1 MKSKW
6 IKKWPI
12 EVVESVRSREKFVK
26 EGETPYWITH
36 QTLAFI
42 IITTYECFAEHKQEM
57 KFYNLSNM
65 REYLENLEKR
75 YFLHTV
81 PMVGGKCYPEYSL
94 PIKPEGA
101 ECLRMSSSLSS
112 LPMSKLKPPLFNYD
126 VHNKKI
132 VDAVKDEEIQK
143 VIDRLD
149 DDKKIVMTDRIG
161 WQKKVAEDY
170 LTAEY
175 CVRYRK
181 RLGFGIIPKD
191 AVKEK
196 A

>member
-6 IKKWPI
+6 VKKWPI
-12 EVVESVRSREKFVK
+12 EVVESVCKHE
-26 EGETPYWITH
+26 
-36 QTLAFI
+36 AFI
-42 IITTYECFAEHKQEM
+42 TEKGRPYYIVHQSLVFIVTTTRECMVEHKQEM
-57 KFYNLSNM
+57 KFYNLPNV
-65 REYLENLEKR
+65 RGYLENLEKR
-75 YFLHTV
+75 YFL
-81 PMVGGKCYPEYSL
+81 KALDNREYPEYSL
-94 PIKPEGA
+94 PIKPEGV
-101 ECLRMSSSLSS
+101 ECFKMASSLSS

-126 VHNKKI
+126 MHNKKI

-170 LTAEY
+170 LTTEY

>member
-6 IKKWPI
+6 VKKWPI
-12 EVVESVRSREKFVK
+12 EVVKSIRSREKFVK
-26 EGETPYWITH
+26 EGEPPYWITH
-36 QTLAFI
+36 QSLVF
-42 IITTYECFAEHKQEM
+42 IITTTFECITEHKEQM
-57 KFYNLSNM
+57 KVFNLANM
-65 REYLENLEKR
+65 RGYLENLEKR
-75 YFLHTV
+75 FFLHTV
-81 PMVGGKCYPEYSL
+81 PMVGGKYYPEYEL
-94 PIKPEGA
+94 PIKPEGM
-101 ECLRMSSSLSS
+101 ECLKIPTGFTFPIPEKPSLAFDVFG
-112 LPMSKLKPPLFNYD
+112 KPIFEVVEN
-126 VHNKKI
+126 
-132 VDAVKDEEIQK
+132 EEIQE

-170 LTAEY
+170 LTTEY

-181 RLGFGIIPKD
+181 RLGLGIIPKD